1 MTLTKKSNAVLL
13 VIITACSVAL
23 ASSITLVK
31 DHERANA
38 FSLTESLKKKV
49 TVDTKG
55 MDEED
60 IIQYSLNTTAQNLR
74 FTRFNNLKK
83 GQANCVGYAKF
94 CSSVCNEGFKNNRI
108 RYRAHT
114 VVGFIKIGDINI
126 CNVLKVAMH
135 DPEYRNFVKD
145 HDFVEVVTDKWVYQF
160 DPCLYDIIGISC
172 MSKQA
177 RK

>member
-1 MTLTKKSNAVLL
+1 MISTKKNNAVVLA
-13 VIITACSVAL
+13 IIIACSATL

-31 DHERANA
+31 DHERANT

-55 MDEED
+55 MSEEC
-60 IIQYSLNTTAQNLR
+60 IMQYSLDITAQNLR

-94 CSSVCNEGFKNNRI
+94 CSSICNEGFKNNRI
-108 RYRAHT
+108 KYRAHT
-114 VVGFIKIGDINI
+114 AVGFIKIGDINI
-126 CNVLKVAMH
+126 CNVLKSAMH
-135 DPEYRNFVKD
+135 NPEYRNFVKD
-145 HDFVEVVTDKWVYQF
+145 HDFVEVTTDKWIYQF